1 VRHGT
6 MDSTVRT
13 DTRPRSATSNGSLT
27 EWPALLNRMLED
39 LGRVIQ
45 LEIQLLEARIAP
57 SLFSMADRAI
67 AGLVLLFAGA
77 IAGSCLLAALILLLH
92 KTMEWW
98 ECFALGGAVAIVC
111 GLVAFA
117 GLRSMRT

>member
-1 VRHGT
+1 

-13 DTRPRSATSNGSLT
+13 DPRPRGATANGSLT
-27 EWPALLNRMLED
+27 EWPTLLNRMLED
-39 LGRVIQ
+39 LGRVIR
-45 LEIQLLEARIAP
+45 LEIQLLEARVAP

-77 IAGSCLLAALILLLH
+77 IAGSCLLASLILVLH

-98 ECFALGGAVAIVC
+98 ACFAVGGAVAVVC
-111 GLVAFA
+111 GVVAFV
-117 GLRSMRT
+117 GLKNMRT